1 MRCSIW
7 VSLVTSR
14 WALPALLGPANDG
27 ACADFA
33 LSAGFPANA
42 VFQSLRQ
49 GVEMSVGYAAL
60 PRWGARSRGRYVRPF
75 RERRVQ
81 WRHYWVGRS

>member
-1 MRCSIW
+1 
-7 VSLVTSR
+7 
-14 WALPALLGPANDG
+14 
-27 ACADFA
+27 
-33 LSAGFPANA
+33 
-42 VFQSLRQ
+42 
-49 GVEMSVGYAAL
+49 MSVGYAAL